1 MILQEGL
8 GLGGQYITNSVVWI
22 LVTQYND
29 IHSIVQPNRH
39 LVSLSLHWGWMRE
52 RSICYDQGYVD
63 IVIVIAVYEVVI
75 ILLVLRLL

>member
-29 IHSIVQPNRH
+29 I
-39 LVSLSLHWGWMRE
+39 
-52 RSICYDQGYVD
+52 Y
-63 IVIVIAVYEVVI
+63 
-75 ILLVLRLL
+75 